1 MIKRGVNAHTHPFQH
16 NTLFSIASIESGR
29 MQCQSRY
36 GSMYICQTVG
46 VIHSGF
52 DRILQYFHILYA
64 PAFNNRLIQL
74 HRKHTLYNR
83 EIAKE
88 FPMPSHPSVIR
99 VRNLVKKYTISGS
112 QEQYLT
118 LYDAMAMAA
127 AFQLLPEDPYLQE
140 KMEKSGIEDIRLRFG
155 LKLQIERFL
164 HRYKDILYNYDYLCC
179 TSMHNDHRWF
189 V

>member
-1 MIKRGVNAHTHPFQH
+1 
-16 NTLFSIASIESGR
+16 
-29 MQCQSRY
+29 
-36 GSMYICQTVG
+36 
-46 VIHSGF
+46 
-52 DRILQYFHILYA
+52 
-64 PAFNNRLIQL
+64 
-74 HRKHTLYNR
+74 
-83 EIAKE
+83 
-88 FPMPSHPSVIR
+88 MPSHPSVIR